1 MLRVN
6 QKKIISLLLVGVN
19 IIIDNGNSFIDVLN
33 SIDIM
38 PTYKDN
44 VSNLIVENDNNIKPL
59 SENNISTG
67 ILIRN
72 IDSNSKAIVCDTL
85 FKITDKNGFLISYV
99 KFERDPLVVDLK
111 PGNYYLS
118 EVNNN
123 MSYLLRDKKIPFSVF
138 EDKINEVVFENEK
151 SKSGAIIYCIDGE
164 TLKNVK
170 NLYVAI
176 IDKNDNVYNFVIFGD
191 PYRVVLAPGS
201 YTIVI
206 DDMSGEYN
214 NQQICSYFTIKDN
227 EYEKLEFKFNKDVKT
242 KVK

>member
-1 MLRVN
+1 M
-6 QKKIISLLLVGVN
+6 I
-19 IIIDNGNSFIDVLN
+19 
-33 SIDIM
+33 
-38 PTYKDN
+38 
-44 VSNLIVENDNNIKPL
+44 
-59 SENNISTG
+59 
-67 ILIRN
+67 
-72 IDSNSKAIVCDTL
+72 
-85 FKITDKNGFLISYV
+85 
-99 KFERDPLVVDLK
+99 
-111 PGNYYLS
+111 
-118 EVNNN
+118 
-123 MSYLLRDKKIPFSVF
+123 KKIPFSVF

-206 DDMSGEYN
+206 DDMYGEYN